1 VEILKNRNFTR
12 LFAASLTSQMGTIL
26 GNMAFVFYLLDRF
39 SDQPGYATAAELMS
53 ALPSVFVF
61 FIVGVVADR
70 FDRAKIA
77 ENSDWIR
84 TGLTLFILGALALDL
99 LALVFVLLFLRS
111 AVSKFFVPAQLAL
124 VQGILGEKQLMQ
136 AAGLNQMVS
145 GVFIV
150 FGMGLGAAAYLYL
163 GIVWAIVIDGISM
176 IASALLIRSCRI
188 PLEVRLPN
196 GRSEWRSL
204 GLKPVM
210 ADFTAGMK
218 YILRYRLLLSIM
230 LGYLVFGLIN
240 GTLAVIPMFT
250 LKYKLVPDQ
259 YEQYMALFAI
269 FLGVGFFLGSIVG
282 SWALQKLK
290 PRLVINAGLLL
301 ISLLAVAFAMIA
313 DIWTYLIGVTLAG
326 MCIAPVNVA
335 LGGWLPQ
342 IVDADKMGRVAAW
355 LEPIMML
362 AHSIA
367 LGLVLAFYP
376 QVISLESA
384 YFGLAAITFILF
396 VYYSWSLTKWA
407 PETAAAQKEVEL

>member
-1 VEILKNRNFTR
+1 MEILKNRNYVR
-12 LFAASLTSQMGTIL
+12 LFLASLTSQMGTIL

-84 TGLTLFILGALALDL
+84 TFLTLIILGAIALDL
-99 LALVFVLLFLRS
+99 LALVFALMFLRS
-111 AVSKFFVPAQLAL
+111 AVSKFFVPAQLSL

-163 GIVWAIVIDGISM
+163 GIVWAIVVDGISM
-176 IASALLIRSCRI
+176 VTSALLIRSCRI
-188 PLEVRLPN
+188 PMEVRLPN
-196 GRSEWRSL
+196 GKMGWRNL
-204 GLKPVM
+204 GLTLVM
-210 ADFTAGMK
+210 ADFVTGMK

-230 LGYLVFGLIN
+230 MGYLVFGLIN

-250 LKYKLVPDQ
+250 LKYKLVPDH

-269 FLGVGFFLGSIVG
+269 FLGAGFFIGSVVG

-290 PRLVINAGLLL
+290 PHLVINTGLLL
-301 ISLLAVAFAMIA
+301 ISLLAVVFAMIS

-342 IVDADKMGRVAAW
+342 IVEANKMGRVAAW

-362 AHSIA
+362 AHSVA

-376 QVISLESA
+376 QIISLEIA

-407 PETAAAQKEVEL
+407 PETMATQKEVEL